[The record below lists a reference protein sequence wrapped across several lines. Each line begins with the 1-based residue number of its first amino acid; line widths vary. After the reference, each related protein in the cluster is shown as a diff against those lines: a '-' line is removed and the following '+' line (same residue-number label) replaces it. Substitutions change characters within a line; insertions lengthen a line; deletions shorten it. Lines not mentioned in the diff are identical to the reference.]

1 MSRTP
6 LPVSERQRRWRDF
19 WTLHIPLVLVLLLC
33 ASATW
38 LQLMRALSGVD
49 RSWVY
54 TIQWPIIGAFAI
66 AVWNHY
72 RRHGS
77 LTRTITT
84 YYQRRVARF
93 AAQDA
98 AERGPGAQAGLRP
111 APAGAHADPG
121 RAERGRADPGHADPG
136 STDPG
141 STDPGPVDPQ
151 ERAWRQYLAQL
162 HAADPPGGPPA
173 R

>member
-1 MSRTP
+1 MSTPP
-6 LPVSERQRRWRDF
+6 LPSRERQRRWRDF

-54 TIQWPIIGAFAI
+54 TVQWPIIGAFAI

-77 LTRTITT
+77 LTRFITT
-84 YYQRRVARF
+84 YYQQRVARF
-93 AAQDA
+93 AAHGTEREPGAPPLADA
-98 AERGPGAQAGLRP
+98 AAVTSS
-111 APAGAHADPG
+111 ADPSSVD
-121 RAERGRADPGHADPG
+121 RPPADSPSSDPL
-136 STDPG
+136 PA
-141 STDPGPVDPQ
+141 DPQ
-151 ERAWRQYLAQL
+151 ERAWREYLARL
-162 HAADPPGGPPA
+162 HAADPPGGPPP
-173 R
+173 RSPGR